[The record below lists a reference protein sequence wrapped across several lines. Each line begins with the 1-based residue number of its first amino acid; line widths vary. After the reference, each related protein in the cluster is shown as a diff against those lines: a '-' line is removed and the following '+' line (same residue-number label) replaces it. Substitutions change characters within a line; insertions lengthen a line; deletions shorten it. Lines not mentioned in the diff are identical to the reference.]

1 MDAPLKTNDD
11 DDQDEEGTEEE
22 ATSNGEV
29 TSNDDRGHDY
39 RRPTPN
45 TSSKAFGNSV
55 LTTKEW
61 SIFRNLGD
69 VTEADAESED
79 DGRPRSHCRPSKRKV
94 TWTATLGSKQM
105 KSGIKMLLEQE
116 EAAPFKTLVLPECIS
131 YMGPDLKK
139 VRGFPE
145 AELRSNAA
153 GACALAALRC
163 AEASRSYSKEINNI
177 CRTPLPQ
184 LEGASQE
191 DIDQVSALFKSIQGE
206 VAKWKSAINDASNF
220 GAKNLSG
227 YVQQGDGDDSPVGGK
242 VDGRFTHQQHPSCL
256 PSFGDASV
264 QGRRQ
269 ED

>member
-1 MDAPLKTNDD
+1 
-11 DDQDEEGTEEE
+11 
-22 ATSNGEV
+22 V
-29 TSNDDRGHDY
+29 TSSDDGGHDY
-39 RRPTPN
+39 RRPTPK

-55 LTTKEW
+55 WTTKKW

-69 VTEADAESED
+69 VSEADAESED

-94 TWTATLGSKQM
+94 TWTATSGSKQE
-105 KSGIKMLLEQE
+105 K
-116 EAAPFKTLVLPECIS
+116 AAPFKTLVLPECIS